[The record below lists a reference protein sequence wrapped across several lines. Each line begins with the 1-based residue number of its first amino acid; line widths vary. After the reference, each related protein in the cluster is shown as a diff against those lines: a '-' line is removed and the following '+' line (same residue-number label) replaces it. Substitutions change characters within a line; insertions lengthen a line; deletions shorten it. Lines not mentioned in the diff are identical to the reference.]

1 MKLFSYWRSSCS
13 WRVRIALAY
22 KNVPH
27 TLVPVHLVQ
36 GGGEQHGAEHVAR
49 NPSAQVPVLE
59 IDANGVTQH
68 LGQSLPILEYLEE
81 CHPHPALLPADPSL
95 RARARQMA
103 ELVNSGIQ
111 PLQNLSVLQRLKNVH
126 SVDEGPWAAYW
137 IARGLTA
144 MEQLASAQ
152 AQDLAPGGARGQF
165 LIGNAPTLADVCLV
179 PQLYNARRY
188 QVDLAPYPTL
198 VRVEAACH
206 RVDAF
211 VSSHPD
217 RQPDAV
223 PAPAR

>member
-22 KNVPH
+22 KNIPH

-59 IDANGVTQH
+59 IEANGVTQH

-126 SVDEGPWAAYW
+126 SVDEGPCPSTISRCASRLTSDWNSCWPWMSISSSPSARTACAGWAW
-137 IARGLTA
+137 PLT
-144 MEQLASAQ
+144 
-152 AQDLAPGGARGQF
+152 
-165 LIGNAPTLADVCLV
+165 
-179 PQLYNARRY
+179 Y
-188 QVDLAPYPTL
+188 
-198 VRVEAACH
+198 
-206 RVDAF
+206 
-211 VSSHPD
+211 
-217 RQPDAV
+217 
-223 PAPAR
+223 